1 MKKENKMIKTNMPQ
15 KNLTEIMI
23 EKQLKTTDASEI
35 DIKLL
40 SDTLKQMENDLN
52 KNFNE
57 IILNIQHMKKD
68 IMEMQ
73 QHVKGSL

>member
-1 MKKENKMIKTNMPQ
+1 MIKTNMPQ